1 MEIFHSLGQFIPKVL
16 GYSVV
21 ALEASMRIC
30 SLSQHK
36 HQYSGWILAFYVM
49 LGFFYPTILL
59 KAFISFYSLLVGS
72 FWSLVCRTMDQRIK
86 VLFGFFLSIYIH
98 FNQVSCPIALAKTS
112 STTLNKSGE
121 SGHLRLIFD
130 LRRNALSFASF
141 STGYRLTTHCFYYIK
156 ICSLHSELFKGYC

>member
-1 MEIFHSLGQFIPKVL
+1 
-16 GYSVV
+16 
-21 ALEASMRIC
+21 
-30 SLSQHK
+30 
-36 HQYSGWILAFYVM
+36 M

-156 ICSLHSELFKGYC
+156 ICSLHSELFKGYCWPMFAFCQEFCPESVSMMYDLCWFTYVEPSLFSGRKLS